1 MTGHESKDDLT
12 SLAQILNAFQQS
24 ALDRTS
30 YQKSIDQVS
39 SEFEH
44 LLQQEKLAAS
54 KHESRMAAGSKAALH
69 FFFPSK
75 IQNTVINQI
84 KRVSGLTDRQIRSI
98 IRTGILTIDNS
109 GRPVLKDISKQLIS
123 ERNGIAYLFILG
135 LLSGVVVSQI
145 IYQPIPT
152 LAYVFYG
159 LGFGLAIGSVAG
171 FVLDRSFRAY
181 PVVDN
186 LEKLT
191 PWLATS

>member
-98 IRTGILTIDNS
+98 IRTGILTIDNI
-109 GRPVLKDISKQLIS
+109 GRPALKDKHSKLISKS
-123 ERNGIAYLFILG
+123 NGIAYLFILG
-135 LLSGVVVSQI
+135 LLSGVVIGEI
-145 IYQPIPT
+145 IHQPMVA
-152 LAYVFYG
+152 LAQVFYG

-171 FVLDRSFRAY
+171 LVLDRSFRAY

>member
-54 KHESRMAAGSKAALH
+54 KREPRMAARSKAALH
-69 FFFPSK
+69 IFFPSK
-75 IQNTVINQI
+75 IQNTVIKQI
-84 KRVSGLTDRQIRSI
+84 KKASGLTDRQIRLI

-109 GRPVLKDISKQLIS
+109 GRPVLKDINKKLIS
-123 ERNGIAYLFILG
+123 ERKGIAYLFILG
-135 LLSGVVVSQI
+135 LFSGVVVSQI

-152 LAYVFYG
+152 LAYFFYG

-171 FVLDRSFRAY
+171 LVLDRSFRTY
-181 PVVDN
+181 PVVDK
-186 LEKLT
+186 LEKLK

>member
-1 MTGHESKDDLT
+1 MTGDETKDDLKT
-12 SLAQILNAFQQS
+12 LAQILNAFQQS

-30 YQKSIDQVS
+30 YEKSIDQVS
-39 SEFEH
+39 SEFER

-54 KHESRMAAGSKAALH
+54 KHESRMAASTKAVLH
-69 FFFPSK
+69 IFFPSK
-75 IQNTVINQI
+75 IQTSVIDQI
-84 KRVSGLTDRQIRSI
+84 KNASGLTDRQIRSI

-123 ERNGIAYLFILG
+123 VRNGIAYLFILG
-135 LLSGVVVSQI
+135 LFSGVVVSQI

-171 FVLDRSFRAY
+171 LVLDRSFRAY
-181 PVVDN
+181 PIVDK

-191 PWLATS
+191 PWLAIT

>member
-1 MTGHESKDDLT
+1 MTGHESKDDLK

-44 LLQQEKLAAS
+44 LLQQERLTAPNDES
-54 KHESRMAAGSKAALH
+54 KMVAGFKAKLH

-75 IQNTVINQI
+75 IQNTVVDQI
-84 KRVSGLTDRQIRSI
+84 KKASGLTDRQIRSI
-98 IRTGILTIDNS
+98 IRTGILTIDKS
-109 GRPVLKDISKQLIS
+109 GRPILEDISKKLVS
-123 ERNGIAYLFILG
+123 ERKGIAYLFIMG

-145 IYQPIPT
+145 IYQPIAT
-152 LAYVFYG
+152 LAYIFYG
-159 LGFGLAIGSVAG
+159 LGLGLAIGSIAG

-181 PVVDN
+181 PVVDK
-186 LEKLT
+186 LEKLK
-191 PWLATS
+191 PWLASP